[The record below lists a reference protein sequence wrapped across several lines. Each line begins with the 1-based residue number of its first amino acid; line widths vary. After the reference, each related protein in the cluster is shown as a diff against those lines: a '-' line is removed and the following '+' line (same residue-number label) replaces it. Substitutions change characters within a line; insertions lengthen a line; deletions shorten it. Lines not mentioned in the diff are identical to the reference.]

1 MAHAFRYLIAVCVVG
16 IFAASAS
23 AQTNLPVVRFS
34 VFAAKPPSEI
44 SYIPRP
50 GAAPQKIV
58 FQSTA
63 RSPRYEYRGS
73 MPLRFGD
80 TTVGATV
87 AEAVIPSEM
96 REALLLFLPV
106 ENAEA
111 APDAKA
117 GAAPKGLRYKIAVLD
132 DSAAARG
139 PGGLAIINLSG
150 RALAGTVGDKE
161 VDLKSGYNAPLP
173 VGAATRVALGTTEKG
188 RFSPAYSSTVQLRRG
203 ERALLI
209 LLPPFY
215 KGSMEVQSRLLI
227 DDPAAAT
234 RTPAPVRK

>member
-1 MAHAFRYLIAVCVVG
+1 MAHAFRYLIAVGVVG
-16 IFAASAS
+16 IFAAFAS

-34 VFAAKPPSEI
+34 VFAAKPPTEL

-50 GAAPQKIV
+50 GVAPQKIA

-63 RSPRYEYRGS
+63 RSPRYEYRGA

-87 AEAVIPSEM
+87 AEAVIPPEM
-96 REALLLFLPV
+96 REALLLFLPT
-106 ENAEA
+106 ENAE
-111 APDAKA
+111 A

-161 VDLKSGYNAPLP
+161 LELKSGYNAPLP
-173 VGAATRVALGTTEKG
+173 AGAATKVALGTTEKG

-227 DDPAAAT
+227 DDPAAAA
-234 RTPAPVRK
+234 RTPAPARK